1 MKFEEGAIVFLCAN
15 RGVGKT
21 TMLAYLAH
29 CFIKQNHE
37 VYANFEIGNCW
48 LFETEDFGKVKFP
61 EKSVILLDEAAVDF
75 NSRNFKHFDQR
86 ITRYLKKI
94 RKHHCM
100 LVIASQ
106 NYNDTDKVLRDESN
120 YLYILEKYGN
130 FTIGKRIVNK
140 LVLVPSQN
148 GNQGYMGFDLYFAGL
163 LSKGSRIVCYRPFYY
178 KYFDSWALDKGDEM
192 PSVKAQKVALKPK
205 KKKTIS
211 DVVRYLRPS
220 KNIATSQK

>member
-1 MKFEEGAIVFLCAN
+1 MKFEEGSIVFLCAN

-29 CFIKQNHE
+29 GFIKQKHD
-37 VYANFEIGNCW
+37 VYANFEISDCW

-61 EKSVILLDEAAVDF
+61 ERSVILLDEAAIDF
-75 NSRNFKHFDQR
+75 NSRNFKNFDQR
-86 ITRYLKKI
+86 ITRFLKKI

-100 LVIASQ
+100 LVVASQ

-120 YLYILEKYGN
+120 YLYILEKYGS

-163 LSKGSRIVCYRPFYY
+163 LSKGARIVCFRPLYY

-192 PSVKAQKVALKPK
+192 PLVKALKVPK
-205 KKKTIS
+205 KVNQKKEIS
-211 DVVRYLRPS
+211 ALYRYLRPH
-220 KNIATSQK
+220 KYKATGQN